1 VIVRRD
7 GQSRILA
14 AAAAFT
20 GMLLACRGAFALD
33 VSQYAHT
40 PWKVRDGF
48 VKGVISCI
56 AQTPDGYLWL
66 GTEFGLLRFDGVRT
80 VAWQT
85 PAGQSLPS
93 NRIFSLL
100 AARDGTLWIGTSK
113 GLASWRGGKLTQ
125 FPALAGQAIRAAIV
139 EDHQGTIWAGGLASS
154 PPGKLCAI
162 RNGGVQCSGDD
173 GGLGNG
179 VSGLYEDGK
188 HNLWVGVRDGLWRWK
203 PGAPEFYSATAP
215 AANGGGIQGIAED
228 RDDALLFGAHN
239 GIGRFAG
246 GKTETFPLPPSA
258 QQFIAVRMLR
268 ERDGDLW
275 IGTVDRG
282 LVHVQPGR
290 TDVYSQADGLSGDFI
305 TALFTDREG
314 TMWVATDGGLDRFRK
329 LAVPTIS
336 LSQGLSNASVLS
348 VLADGDGSVWLSTRR
363 GLNHWTNGRIT
374 TFGQNGLLNG
384 DYAGSMFQDSR
395 GRIWASTLHEFG
407 YLDSGRFVALKNV
420 PGGAVYSIREDHA
433 GNLWIANRERGLIQ
447 LTREGRVEETLWA
460 VLGHKDPALAL
471 AVDPVRHGLWIGFQQ
486 GGIAYI
492 ADGRLSESYSSVQGL
507 GDGRVNGLRFDA
519 DGTLWAATDGGLS
532 RLKSGRI
539 ATLGTKSGLPCDGV
553 HWDIEDNNR
562 SMWLYTTCGL
572 VRIDRAEL
580 DAWSSDSRRTIHPT
594 LFDSSDG
601 VRSLDDNGGYT
612 PHAAKSSDG
621 RIWFLPSDGASIVDP
636 NHLPVNKLLPSVHV
650 ELITADQK
658 EYRVPLDG
666 RAVIPLPERV
676 RDLEI
681 EYTALSM
688 VASEKVLFRYMLE
701 GWDKD
706 WLDVGTRRQAWYS
719 NLPPREYRFRVIAC
733 NDSGVWNQAGASL
746 TFSIAPAYYQTTWFL
761 ISCVAAL
768 LGILWAGYGLRLRQ
782 VERQFNMHLEGR
794 LAERTRIARD
804 LHDTMLQSFQAV
816 LMKFQ
821 AVSHQLQDHP
831 EARGALDSVVAQARQ
846 AIIEGRNAVQDL
858 RSSTQVTNDLALA
871 ISTLGNELAAE
882 CTSGAAPEF
891 HVGVAG
897 TSIDLAPL
905 VRDDVHR
912 IACEAVRN
920 AFRHA
925 QASRIEVE
933 IHYERRQL
941 RVRILDNGKGID
953 PTVLSE
959 GGRAGHFGLP
969 GMQERAKFVG
979 GKLTVRRGVE
989 TGTELELTIPA
1000 SVAYRKSA
1008 ALRHSV

>member
-1 VIVRRD
+1 V
-7 GQSRILA
+7 
-14 AAAAFT
+14 AAAFT

-80 VAWQT
+80 VPWQA
-85 PAGQSLPS
+85 PAGQTLPS
-93 NRIFSLL
+93 TRIFSLL

-113 GLASWRGGKLTQ
+113 GLASWSGGKLNQ
-125 FPALAGQAIRAAIV
+125 YPALAGQAIRAAIV
-139 EDHQGTIWAGGLASS
+139 QDQEGTIWAGGLASS

-162 RNGGVQCSGDD
+162 RNGDMKCTGDD

-188 HNLWVGVRDGLWRWK
+188 HNLWVGVRNGLWRWK
-203 PGAPEFYSATAP
+203 PGAPEFYAETAP
-215 AANGGGIQGIAED
+215 AANGGGIQGIAEE
-228 RDDALLFGAHN
+228 RDGAILFGALN
-239 GIGRFAG
+239 GIGRLAG
-246 GKTETFPLPPSA
+246 GKTETFPLPPSV
-258 QQFIAVRMLR
+258 QQLIAVRMLR
-268 ERDGDLW
+268 DRDGDMW
-275 IGTVDRG
+275 IGTADRG
-282 LVHVQPGR
+282 IVHVQPGR
-290 TDVYSQADGLSGDFI
+290 TDVFTQADGLSGDYV

-314 TMWVATDGGLDRFRK
+314 TIWVATDGGLDRFRT

-348 VLADGDGSVWLSTRR
+348 VLADRDGSMWLSTRR
-363 GLNHWTNGRIT
+363 GLNHWINGQIT
-374 TFGQNGLLNG
+374 IFGQDGLLNG

-407 YLDSGRFVALKNV
+407 YLDNGRFVALKNV
-420 PGGAVYSIREDHA
+420 PGGAVYSICEDHA

-447 LTREGRVEETLWA
+447 LFKDGRVAETPWTA
-460 VLGHKDPALAL
+460 LGHKDPALAL
-471 AVDPVRHGLWIGFQQ
+471 AADPIRHGLWIGFQQ
-486 GGIAYI
+486 DGLAYA
-492 ADGRLSESYSSVQGL
+492 ADGKVTQSYAVPQGL
-507 GDGRVNGLRFDA
+507 GEGRVNALQIEP

-532 RLKSGRI
+532 RLKNGRI
-539 ATLGTKSGLPCDGV
+539 ATLAGKNGLPCDTV
-553 HWDIEDNNR
+553 HWMLADDAQ
-562 SMWLYTTCGL
+562 SLWLYTTCGL
-572 VRIDRAEL
+572 VRLDRSDL
-580 DAWSSDSRRTIHPT
+580 DRWTGGAIRSM
-594 LFDSSDG
+594 LLDSSDG

-636 NHLPVNKLLPSVHV
+636 NHLPVNKLLPPVHI
-650 ELITADQK
+650 EQITADRK
-658 EYRVPLDG
+658 EYRVPADG

-701 GWDKD
+701 GWDTE
-706 WLDVGTRRQAWYS
+706 WLNAGPRRQVWYS
-719 NLPPREYRFRVIAC
+719 NLPPREYRFRVVAC
-733 NDSGVWNQAGASL
+733 NNSGVWNEAAASL
-746 TFSIAPAYYQTTWFL
+746 TFSIPPAYYQTTWFL
-761 ISCVAAL
+761 ILCVAAL
-768 LGILWAGYGLRLRQ
+768 LGILWAGYRLRLRQ
-782 VERQFNMHLEGR
+782 VAQQFNTHLEGR

-846 AIIEGRNAVQDL
+846 AIVEGRNAVQDL
-858 RSSTQVTNDLALA
+858 RSSTQLTNDLALA
-871 ISTLGNELAAE
+871 ISTLGTELAAE
-882 CTSGAAPEF
+882 CAAGAAPEF

-979 GKLTVRRGVE
+979 GKLTVRRRIE